1 MVQWCNIM
9 EVSSMAYFL
18 KKSKQQNRVYLSI
31 YESFYSPETNGTKHK
46 CFKSLGNTD
55 KLIESGIEDPIAYY
69 ENVVKEMNESRKAEK
84 QSKKEKDH
92 QKQISDDTPERLL
105 GYFPLCHILNNLDVE
120 EHFDFM
126 QSNRKFRYS
135 TFDIFRHLVYARVV
149 SPGSKYRTYHDVLP
163 KMCFDIP
170 YSYDQSLDALEFIGS
185 NYEKYVEI
193 FTEATKENYGIKTS
207 HTFFDCTNF
216 YFEID
221 KETDFLKHGPSKE
234 NRHDPIVG
242 LGLLL
247 DANMIPIGMKMY
259 PGNESEKPIL
269 RDIIHD
275 LKNQNNINGRTIQ
288 IADKGLN
295 CAKNIIDAKN
305 NGDGY
310 IFSKS
315 IKQLPQKELNWVFND
330 EPYHAVCDYNGTV
343 KYKYKSC
350 VDEFEYTYIDSGTKK
365 KYKKIIKERRIVTF
379 NPKLREKKLYE
390 INKMI
395 DKAINLSHSKAK
407 KQEYGES
414 SRYINFTSQD
424 GEKAI
429 VTLNNDM
436 IERDKKLAGYNMLV
450 TSEYKM
456 SEEEIYEAY
465 HNLWR
470 IEETFRTMK
479 SELDAR
485 PAYVR
490 KEDTIK
496 GHFLVC
502 YVSILLVRLLQFKDL
517 NNKYSTSEI
526 CKFMKTFKLI
536 QYNDKKYINIS
547 KKSDILYDLGNDLNL
562 PITNYYLT
570 GSQIKKMQN
579 R

>member
-1 MVQWCNIM
+1 
-9 EVSSMAYFL
+9 
-18 KKSKQQNRVYLSI
+18 
-31 YESFYSPETNGTKHK
+31 
-46 CFKSLGNTD
+46 
-55 KLIESGIEDPIAYY
+55 
-69 ENVVKEMNESRKAEK
+69 MNYN
-84 QSKKEKDH
+84 QKKEKER
-92 QKQISDDTPERLL
+92 QKQISDDSPERLI
-105 GYFPLCHILNNLDVE
+105 GYFPLCHILNNLDVQD
-120 EHFDFM
+120 HFDYM
-126 QSNRKFRYS
+126 QSNRNFHYS
-135 TFDIFRHLVYARVV
+135 TYDIFKHLVYARAV
-149 SPGSKYRTYHDVLP
+149 SPVSKYKTYYDVLP
-163 KMCFDIP
+163 KMCFDIN
-170 YSYDQSLDALEFIGS
+170 YSYDQALDALEFIGS
-185 NYEKYVEI
+185 NYDKYIEI
-193 FTEATKENYGIKTS
+193 FTEATKQNYGIETS
-207 HTFFDCTNF
+207 HAFFDCTNF

-221 KETDFLKHGPSKE
+221 KETDFQKRGPSKE

-269 RDIIHD
+269 RQVVHD
-275 LKNQNNINGRTIQ
+275 LKNQNNIIGRTIQ

-315 IKQLPQKELNWVFND
+315 IKQLPAQELKWVFND
-330 EPYHAVCDYNGTV
+330 EPYQEVYDYNGHI

-350 VDEFEYTYIDSGTKK
+350 IDEFEYSYTDNITHK
-365 KYKKIIKERRIVTF
+365 KYRKIIKERRIVTF
-379 NPKLREKKLYE
+379 NPQLREKKLHE

-395 DKAINLSHSKAK
+395 DKAVALKHSQAK
-407 KQEYGES
+407 KKEYGES
-414 SRYINFTSQD
+414 SRYINFTNED

-429 VTLNNDM
+429 VTLNNEI
-436 IERDKKLAGYNMLV
+436 IERDKQVAGYNMLV
-450 TSEYKM
+450 TSEYNM

-485 PAYVR
+485 PAFVR

-496 GHFLVC
+496 GHFFIC
-502 YVSILLVRLLQFKDL
+502 YVTILLIRLLQFKKYH
-517 NNKYSTSEI
+517 NKYSTREI
-526 CKFMKTFKLI
+526 CEFMKTFKLI
-536 QYNDKKYINIS
+536 KYNEKKYINIS
-547 KKSDILYDLGNDLNL
+547 KKTDFLNNLRDDLNL
-562 PITNYYLT
+562 PVTNYYLT
-570 GSQIKKMQN
+570 GSQIKMMQN